1 MDIAVTLII
10 QGVAFFLVVL
20 VVMKWL
26 WPPLMNILEERQK
39 TIAAGLAAGN
49 KAQKDLDEAKVKSQE
64 IIREARDKAT
74 QIVDQAS
81 KRGNEI
87 VEEAKQSAIA
97 EGQRLKAQAQ
107 EEIQLE
113 TARVRAKRYASKWR
127 ALRYR
132 APRTCWNAR
141 SIRKRMR
148 SCSTSSSWRWRMAE
162 AATIARPYAKAA
174 FQTARD
180 SRVAGRL
187 VACVA
192 GERRHEPERA
202 HRRASLRPRVR
213 RG

>member
-10 QGVAFFLVVL
+10 QGLAFFLVVL

-49 KAQKDLDEAKVKSQE
+49 KAQKDLDEAKAKSQE

-97 EGQRLKAQAQ
+97 EGQRLKTQAQ

-113 TARVRAKRYASKWR
+113 TARARE
-127 ALRYR
+127 ALRKQVASLAIQGASHLLER
-132 APRTCWNAR
+132 EIDPRTHAQLLD
-141 SIRKRMR
+141 KLELE
-148 SCSTSSSWRWRMAE
+148 MAN
-162 AATIARPYAKAA
+162 
-174 FQTARD
+174 
-180 SRVAGRL
+180 G
-187 VACVA
+187 
-192 GERRHEPERA
+192 
-202 HRRASLRPRVR
+202 
-213 RG
+213 